1 MGKNSAYILILS
13 VLVLVSIG
21 LVILTSVS
29 AFAPYNHGDA
39 YFYVK
44 RQSVFLVAAVVLCMV
59 AAKWNYH
66 HWIKYSWMLLA
77 AGLVLMI
84 ACFLP
89 HIGVRVN
96 GANRWINLGFTGVQ
110 PVELAKFG
118 LMTSVAWWLG
128 TKAKDA
134 KNLRDGVLI
143 PLGMLGA
150 MALMCQKQDDIGSAA
165 LMMLIVLS
173 LMFVSGTKLRY
184 IVSIFALGIMAIFLM
199 AFIKPQKWARM
210 VAFLD
215 VEKMTDGINLQPSNA
230 LIAFGSGGISGRGLG
245 EGVQKMK
252 YLPEAHTDF
261 IFPNIGEELG
271 VIFTLMVVFFFLLLV
286 LSGGVI
292 SFHAP
297 DKTGLLIGMGAT
309 ALIGLQGM
317 MNMAVVTALM
327 PTKGIGLPF
336 ISYGGSNL
344 LLCFMLIGIL
354 LNIHFQADYGNKK
367 SRPANMP
374 AAMTAR
380 M

>member
-29 AFAPYNHGDA
+29 AFAPANNGNPN
-39 YFYVK
+39 YFVI
-44 RQSVFLVAAVVLCMV
+44 RQSIFLGLAIVLCVV
-59 AAKWNYH
+59 AAKWDYH
-66 HWIKYSWMLLA
+66 HWIKYSWLLLA
-77 AGLVLMI
+77 VGLVLMV

-89 HIGVRVN
+89 VIGVKVN
-96 GANRWINLGFTGVQ
+96 GAHRWVNVGFTRMQ

-118 LMTSVAWWLG
+118 LIISLAWWFGQKAKNAASFKEGVFIPLAMYGVTAMACVAQSDLG
-128 TKAKDA
+128 TTS
-134 KNLRDGVLI
+134 L
-143 PLGMLGA
+143 
-150 MALMCQKQDDIGSAA
+150 LMVIS
-165 LMMLIVLS
+165 LL
-173 LMFVSGTKLRY
+173 LMFIAGTKFRY
-184 IVSIFALGIMAIFLM
+184 VSSIFLM
-199 AFIKPQKWARM
+199 GFFGIIGIALTMPQRVARLM
-210 VAFLD
+210 AFLD
-215 VEKMTDGINLQPSNA
+215 PEAHKGDTGLQVWNA
-230 LIAFGSGGISGRGLG
+230 LVAFGSGGISGRGLG
-245 EGVQKMK
+245 EGVQKMR

-271 VIFTLMVVFFFLLLV
+271 VIFTLLVVFFFLLLV

-297 DKTGLLIGMGAT
+297 DKTGLLVGIGAT

-317 MNMAVVTALM
+317 MNMAVVTSLM